1 MARRVLFIASSAAM
15 AASLLSTA
23 PAFSSDD
30 AERAQ
35 LEKSWAEACERFDDQ
50 TEWSARRDCN
60 AAWFREHE
68 KAVWQLN
75 LNPHGRAAVA
85 PPS

>member
-1 MARRVLFIASSAAM
+1 MRPRVLLIAPSAM
-15 AASLLSTA
+15 IAASLLNIL
-23 PAFSSDD
+23 PARSSDET
-30 AERAQ
+30 ERVQ
-35 LEKSWAEACERFDDQ
+35 LEKSWVEACERFDDQ
-50 TEWSARRDCN
+50 TDARRDCN
-60 AAWFREHE
+60 SVWFREHE